1 MAKNAVHCGYYVIL
15 LWSRFTSLLD
25 LLKHE
30 NWTEQTLLTLQRLDV
45 RYIWCANKA
54 PSRHNDIVLKIDV
67 FFLRFR
73 KNTRPHP
80 SQSMRIFNSIRCM
93 TSLYSETSECGALD
107 FSIRRVQSPK
117 TDQHPIFFACD
128 INGLKIR
135 VVMRITDMI
144 TQDEFVWYFINF
156 SPLLL

>member
-1 MAKNAVHCGYYVIL
+1 MAKNAVHCGYYIIIIL

-25 LLKHE
+25 LLKLE

-54 PSRHNDIVLKIDV
+54 PSIHNDI

-80 SQSMRIFNSIRCM
+80 SQSLLISNNILCM
-93 TSLYSETSECGALD
+93 TSLYSETSESGALD
-107 FSIRRVQSPK
+107 FSILRVQSPK
-117 TDQHPIFFACD
+117 SDQHQIFSLWYQCFENQWSWELQTWSHKMNLLD
-128 INGLKIR
+128 ILS
-135 VVMRITDMI
+135 T
-144 TQDEFVWYFINF
+144 
-156 SPLLL
+156 SPH